1 LRHDGGSA
9 ILRKYP
15 TRCFEL
21 PWRHFSIVLSSQ
33 EAQVQRFF
41 RPIGGV
47 AAIAILTA
55 VALTG
60 APQAAAPQEKKM
72 KDQAE
77 FDIYDAAGKDLVAN
91 NGAKALEDL
100 NTWKQKYPTSDFKND
115 GEYMYVQ
122 AYTLNKQ
129 FDKVLDKV
137 KELMGQNLDSLFP
150 DPKTGPQLV
159 VKILYAAVMAIQ
171 QLPTPTPEQLAIGS
185 QAAHQIL
192 DYTRKPEGV
201 SDSDWTTARNALN
214 TAANDGL
221 YQIAL
226 APGRQA
232 VAKKDCPG
240 AEAAWSKALG
250 DYPDKTVISW
260 QLASSYNCEK
270 KPFLALYEYAR
281 AVAVDPSLG
290 KSMDPAKSAS
300 FVKNT
305 YTKLHGSD
313 EGYDALL
320 AQAKTAPLPPADF
333 KIVTEEEITI
343 AAAEKFAK
351 ENPELAVYK
360 NIKDNL
366 VSQGAPFFEN
376 MKGAE
381 LPPLIGILVDAKPAC
396 RSKTLILYV
405 PLPENAAKTPEIT
418 IKLETALTGKPDIT
432 SGSPIKFV
440 GVGDSFTASPFMLTL
455 TAEKDKVQ
463 DLKVT
468 PCVVAPAKKGVKK

>member
-1 LRHDGGSA
+1 MVRTPVAS
-9 ILRKYP
+9 
-15 TRCFEL
+15 
-21 PWRHFSIVLSSQ
+21 FSIVQNSQ

-41 RPIGGV
+41 RRVGG
-47 AAIAILTA
+47 AAAFAIFTA
-55 VALTG
+55 FVLTG

-91 NGAKALEDL
+91 NGAKALDDL

-122 AYTLNKQ
+122 AYQLTKQ
-129 FDKVLDKV
+129 FDKLLDKA
-137 KELMGQNLDSLFP
+137 KELMGQNIDSVFP
-150 DPKTGPQLV
+150 DPKAGPQLV
-159 VKILYAAVMAIQ
+159 VKILYAAVVAIQ
-171 QLPTPTPEQLAIGS
+171 QIPNPTPYQLATGS

-192 DYTRKPEGV
+192 DYKRKPEGV
-201 SDSDWTTARNALN
+201 SDADWTTARTALN
-214 TAANDGL
+214 TAANDAL

-240 AEAAWSKALG
+240 AEAAWAKALG

-260 QLASSYNCEK
+260 QLASAYNCEQ

-290 KSMDPAKSAS
+290 KSMDPARSAT

-313 EGYDALL
+313 EGLDALL
-320 AQAKTAPLPPADF
+320 AQTKNSPLPPADF
-333 KIVTEEEITI
+333 KIVTDDEINI
-343 AAAEKFAK
+343 AKAEKFAK
-351 ENPELAVYK
+351 DNPELAVYK

-381 LPPLIGILVDAKPAC
+381 LPPLLGIITDAKPAC
-396 RSKTLILYV
+396 RSKTLTLYV
-405 PLPENAAKTPEIT
+405 PLPENTAKTPEIT
-418 IKLETALTGKPDIT
+418 IKLETALTGKPEI
-432 SGSPIKFV
+432 GSTIKFV
-440 GVGDSFTASPFMLTL
+440 GVGDSFTASPFMLNL

-468 PCVVAPAKKGVKK
+468 PCAVAPARKGVKK